1 MIDSE
6 HTAACGVRKDPCA
19 LIDKPAATIPDG
31 AQASLRLSKLTS
43 RGKDVLARI
52 VAGHSTKVIADD
64 LGISPRTVERH
75 RADIM
80 CRTGCRSPF
89 ELNALWASAAAEKA
103 AGAEAPVKAAHP
115 PIPESGGSV
124 ALRMALA
131 TVSVTGGDC
140 LPQIDHLTPEQL
152 RQRAMDDRQDA
163 QAAIQ
168 RGSVATAAMLLNDA
182 ERCGARAVML
192 ELDGWPSSRTFQKV
206 DDERRSV
213 A

>member
-1 MIDSE
+1 MIDNE
-6 HTAACGVRKDPCA
+6 HTAACGGCKDPCA
-19 LIDKPAATIPDG
+19 PIDKPAVMISDG
-31 AQASLRLSKLTS
+31 GQASRRLSKLTP

-52 VAGHSTKVIADD
+52 VAGHSSKVIADD

-80 CRTGCRSPF
+80 CRTGCRSQF
-89 ELNALWASAAAEKA
+89 ELGALWALATAS
-103 AGAEAPVKAAHP
+103 AEATTKTAHV
-115 PIPESGGSV
+115 PIPVPGGSV
-124 ALRMALA
+124 ALRLALA
-131 TVSVTGGDC
+131 TVSVTGGDS

-168 RGSVATAAMLLNDA
+168 RQSVATAAMLLNDA
-182 ERCGARAVML
+182 ERCEARALAL
-192 ELDGWPSSRTFQKV
+192 ELDGWPSSRAFQKV
-206 DDERRSV
+206 GDERRSV